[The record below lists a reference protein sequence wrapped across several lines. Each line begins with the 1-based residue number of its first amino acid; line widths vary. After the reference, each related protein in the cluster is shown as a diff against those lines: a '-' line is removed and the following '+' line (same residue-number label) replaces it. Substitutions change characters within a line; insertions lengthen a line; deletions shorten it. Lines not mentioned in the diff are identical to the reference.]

1 MESLGCRAGIH
12 QCHIPPFSFLE
23 KGVACEFLAC
33 PVVRIFCFHYW
44 RGLGSL
50 GTKILQAV
58 WRNQK
63 KKEVA
68 HYLTQWWW
76 VRLMVYQGL
85 HHHPG
90 ERRAQQR
97 PATPPPPTS
106 LSRSENCVARI
117 ALGRIC
123 FLSSNLFMLFTG
135 EQSGVQLWFLCS
147 CCRNKSPGPPE
158 HAQSAP

>member
-1 MESLGCRAGIH
+1 MESLWCRAGIH
-12 QCHIPPFSFLE
+12 QCQIPPFSFLE
-23 KGVACEFLAC
+23 KGVACEFLVC
-33 PVVRIFCFHYW
+33 PVVRTFCFHYW
-44 RGLGSL
+44 RGLVRWEPASSVA
-50 GTKILQAV
+50 QP
-58 WRNQK
+58 K

-90 ERRAQQR
+90 EHRV
-97 PATPPPPTS
+97 PAEASYPPPTS
-106 LSRSENCVARI
+106 LPRSENCVARR

-147 CCRNKSPGPPE
+147 RCRNKSPGPPE